1 MEEWKDIEG
10 YEGIYQVSN
19 EGRVKSLKFGKE
31 KLMKPIFD
39 GSGYMMI
46 ELLKNGVANKRK
58 VHKLVAEAFITNP
71 NEYTI
76 VHHIDHNKT
85 NNIAENLEWMSKEK
99 HDGLHNVEKT
109 EKLSKV
115 VYQYTLNGELVK
127 IWNSTRE
134 CGRNGFNEGNV
145 ASCCR
150 GERKTH
156 KGYIWK
162 YVSN

>member
-1 MEEWKDIEG
+1 MEIWRDIEG
-10 YEGIYQVSN
+10 YESIYQVSN

-39 GSGYMMI
+39 GSGYMMVV
-46 ELLKNGVANKRK
+46 LFKNGVGNKRK

-85 NNIAENLEWMSKEK
+85 NNIAGNLEWMSKEK
-99 HDGLHNVEKT
+99 HDGLHKVEKT

-115 VYQYTLNGELVK
+115 VYQYTFDGELVK

-134 CGRNGFNEGNV
+134 CSRNGFNEGNV

-162 YVSN
+162 YVGN